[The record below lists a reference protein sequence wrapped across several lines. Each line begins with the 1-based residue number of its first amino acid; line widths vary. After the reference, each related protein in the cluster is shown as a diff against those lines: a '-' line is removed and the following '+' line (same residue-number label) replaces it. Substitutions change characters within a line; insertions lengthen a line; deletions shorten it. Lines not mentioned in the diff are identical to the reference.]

1 MAKLT
6 FYGGTGTVTG
16 ANFLLEIYPTDSD
29 GRAGSSKILIDC
41 GMVQGSRLA
50 EGLNRSEFA
59 YNPAEIDFLLVTH
72 AHIDHIGRIPKLVK
86 DGFAGRII
94 STPETKELAELLLLD
109 MVKILAS
116 DAQREGVLPLYEP
129 EDVPVALALWD
140 TLPYHESKTLNDG
153 VSILYKD
160 AGHILGS
167 AMIEVSRGDKKMIFT
182 GDLGNSPSILLK
194 DTEWITDA
202 NYILMES
209 VYGDRNHEP
218 KEARTNKLQ
227 QVIEDTIKNKR
238 TLIIPAFSLE
248 RSQMIIYEMNELFES
263 KQIPQQIPV
272 FLDSPLAIKVTGVY
286 ERYTEDFND
295 KAQADIKSGDDIFNF
310 PGLKFIVQ
318 GGESAM
324 IQKVPGPKIIMAGS
338 GMSVGGR
345 VVLHEKHYI
354 DNPNAEILFVG
365 YQAVGSLGRQL
376 QDGAKKVR
384 IFGEE
389 KVVRA
394 KIDSIAGYSS
404 HKDSDHLLEFVE
416 KATESGVLKKV
427 FCVMGEPKASMFLVQ
442 KLRDNLGVDA
452 VYPEFKETVEI
463 EL

>member
-16 ANFLLEIYPTDSD
+16 ANFLLEIENI
-29 GRAGSSKILIDC
+29 KILIDC
-41 GMVQGSRLA
+41 GLVQGNQQA
-50 EGLNRSEFA
+50 ENLNRSEFI
-59 YNPAEIDFLLVTH
+59 YNPSEINYLLITH

-86 DGFAGRII
+86 DGFKGEII
-94 STPETKELAELLLLD
+94 STPETRELAEYLLAD
-109 MVKILAS
+109 TVKILDTEAHN
-116 DAQREGVLPLYEP
+116 QGVLPLYEMD
-129 EDVPVALALWD
+129 DVNKSLNLWK
-140 TLPYHESKTLNDG
+140 TLPYHTQKDLTQN
-153 VSILYKD
+153 VSIYLKD

-167 AMIEVSRGDKKMIFT
+167 SMIEISKKDSISGEIKKMVFT

-218 KEARTNKLQ
+218 KEERTKKLK
-227 QVIEDTIKNKR
+227 QVIEDTIKYKR

-248 RSQMIIYEMNELFES
+248 RTQMLIYEMNELFEN
-263 KQIPQQIPV
+263 KDIKGQLPV
-272 FLDSPLAIKVTGVY
+272 FLDSPLAIKIMGVY
-286 ERYTEDFND
+286 QKYSEDFNE
-295 KAQADIKSGDDIFNF
+295 KARADIKNGDDIFNF

-318 GGESAM
+318 SGESKM
-324 IQKVPGPKIIMAGS
+324 IEKMPNPKIIMSGS

-345 VVLHEKHYI
+345 VIFHEKHYMS
-354 DNPNAEILFVG
+354 NPNAEILFVG

-376 QDGAKKVR
+376 QDGAKKVT
-384 IFGEE
+384 IYNEE
-389 KVVRA
+389 KEVRA

-416 KATESGVLKKV
+416 KAAEGENLKQV

-442 KLRDNLGVDA
+442 KIRDNLGINA
-452 VYPEFKETVEI
+452 IYPEYKQTI
-463 EL
+463 EVDL